1 MPSSRSILR
10 RSPYIGLVCPSYKPF
25 WYDDGDLLL
34 IVKNHV
40 FRLRRAMLFC
50 SEVFRDMFTFAHPS
64 PEESFEDCTAIH
76 LTDEPEDWMLL
87 LQCLDDSHGNFWEKD
102 EPTYD
107 MIASILRLATKYEVS
122 DVRAC
127 TIAKLHEL
135 WPLPASLETMDT
147 RAFSPHRADAVA
159 LARQCDLP
167 EILPAIF
174 YSLAVDY
181 THTGGRVLP
190 GRLSEPVDQRRLIVG
205 AARLDAFFA
214 NALQRAQAL
223 GCCAGCRA
231 CIRERWRALLGGA
244 WTLRAMYWQWEEV
257 ADEKAWDGLCM
268 DCFCSYESFLEMTR
282 THLRDA
288 IPGFFGL

>member
-1 MPSSRSILR
+1 MVLMLSGISWSRDPLR
-10 RSPYIGLVCPSYKPF
+10 CSPYLDVICPSYKPF

-34 IVKNHV
+34 IVKDHV
-40 FRLRRAMLFC
+40 FRLRRATLSC
-50 SEVFRDMFTFAHPS
+50 SEVFRDMFAFAQPS
-64 PEESFEDCTAIH
+64 PEESFEDCTVIH
-76 LTDEPEDWMLL
+76 LTDEPQDWTLL

-107 MIASILRLATKYEVS
+107 TIASILHLATKYEFS

-127 TIAKLHEL
+127 ATAKLHEV
-135 WPLPASLETMDT
+135 WPSPTSLETMDV

-181 THTGGRVLP
+181 THTRP
-190 GRLSEPVDQRRLIVG
+190 ADQRRLIAG
-205 AARLDAFFA
+205 AARLDAFLA
-214 NALQRAQAL
+214 NTLQRAQAL
-223 GCCAGCRA
+223 DAACR
-231 CIRERWRALLGGA
+231 RVD
-244 WTLRAMYWQWEEV
+244 LRAMYWEWAEAIDEE
-257 ADEKAWDGLCM
+257 AWDGLCM

-282 THLRDA
+282 TRLRDA
-288 IPGFFGL
+288 IPGFSVFDL